1 MMGMLKTVGL
11 GVWAAVVALI
21 ATYMAATANNGDTV
35 EAVRAEQAPAPTGTE
50 FRKPPAITVPM
61 IYDGQLRGY
70 VVAKIV
76 FTADAADL
84 HASPIDPQPFVLDEA
99 FRHIYTDGKIEFD
112 HMSKYNLDTIT
123 GAIKDAVNKRLGAE
137 LIKDV
142 LIDELNYVDKSTLKH
157 PGDDKGSG

>member
-11 GVWAAVVALI
+11 GVWAAIVALV
-21 ATYMAATANNGDTV
+21 ATYMAATASNGETV
-35 EAVRAEQAPAPTGTE
+35 DAVRAEQHPPSGIE
-50 FRKPPAITVPM
+50 FRHPDAITVPM
-61 IYDGQLRGY
+61 IYDGELRGY

-76 FTADAADL
+76 FSADAADL

-112 HMSKYNLDTIT
+112 HMSKYNLDAIT

-137 LIKDV
+137 LVKDV
-142 LIDELNYVDKSTLKH
+142 LIDELNYVDKSTLKQQQAQA
-157 PGDDKGSG
+157 K